1 MGLLYTIGHSTVTF
15 DYFLELLQKY
25 QVNFLAD
32 VRSVPYSEHAP
43 QFNKE
48 TLSLNLESHEIRYY
62 GMGRYFGARRPER
75 DLYTQEGYLDFEKIR
90 TQDPAFK
97 KRVFSII
104 KGLQQGYNIAL
115 MCTEKDPFDCHR
127 AILVGRAFELEGI
140 HVQHIRHDNGGFLE
154 EQEHLN
160 DRLIEKYFPDYR
172 EPDLFSKK
180 PKTRDEYLAEAYR
193 KRNQDIG
200 YRIDTEKRELE

>member
-15 DYFLELLQKY
+15 EYFLALLHKY
-25 QVNFLAD
+25 HVNFLAD

-48 TLSLNLESHEIRYY
+48 PLCLNLESNGIRYY
-62 GMGRYFGARRPER
+62 SMGRYFGARRPER
-75 DLYTQEGYLDFEKIR
+75 DLYTSEGYLDFEKIR
-90 TQDPAFK
+90 TQDLEFK

-104 KGLQQGYNIAL
+104 KGLGQGNNIAL

-140 HVQHIRHDNGGFLE
+140 HVQHIRHDHGGFLE

-200 YRIDTEKRELE
+200 YRIDTEKRELK